1 MTGGSGKLGRAV
13 VAELLDHGYEVHVL
27 DRVPPPMH
35 PRAHAAFTRL
45 ELTDFGQVVEALTA
59 IDDRHHGLDA
69 VVHLAAIPGPG
80 VATNAATFADNIRCS
95 YNVFAGAR
103 QAGIRNVVWASSETV
118 LGLPFET
125 PPPYI
130 PVDEQYPARPESSY
144 SLAKHLDEQMA
155 AQFARWD
162 PQLKIIGLRFSN
174 VMEPQ
179 DYAAFPA
186 FDADPSL
193 RKWNLWSY
201 IDARDGA
208 QAVRLALE
216 YPNLGFEVFIIANA
230 DTVMATRTS
239 ESLAA
244 EVYPGVPVLHE
255 LGEHETLLS
264 IDKAGRLLGYR
275 PRHSWR
281 DEIEPADGESE
292 SSDPDSVASDSARSG
307 GARSDGARSNG
318 TASNSAEPHTGE

>member
-1 MTGGSGKLGRAV
+1 MRMTDRIAGRVAVTGGSGKLGRAV
-13 VAELLDHGYEVHVL
+13 VAELLEHGYEVHIL
-27 DRVPPPMH
+27 DQRMPPTQ
-35 PRAHAAFTRL
+35 PRPRSAFTQVQ
-45 ELTDFGQVVEALTA
+45 LTDYGQVVDALTA
-59 IDDRHHGLDA
+59 IDDRHRGLDA
-69 VVHLAAIPGPG
+69 VVHLAAVPGPG
-80 VATNAATFADNIRCS
+80 MATNAATFANNIAAS
-95 YNVFAGAR
+95 YNVFAAAR
-103 QAGIRNVVWASSETV
+103 LAGISNVVWASSETV

-130 PVDEQYPARPESSY
+130 PVDEEYPARPESSY

-162 PQLKIIGLRFSN
+162 PRLKIIGLRFSN
-174 VMEPQ
+174 VMEPH

-216 YPNLGFEVFIIANA
+216 YERAGFEVFIIANA

-239 ESLAA
+239 ASLAA
-244 EVYPGVPVLHE
+244 EVYPDVPVRRD

-264 IDKAGRLLGYR
+264 IDKARRLLGYR
-275 PRHSWR
+275 PQHSWR
-281 DEIEPADGESE
+281 DEVEP
-292 SSDPDSVASDSARSG
+292 
-307 GARSDGARSNG
+307 
-318 TASNSAEPHTGE
+318 TGKAAG